1 MSKKTAIISS
11 FMDLLNTSSIKNITI
26 KEITDKSNIGK
37 STFYEY
43 FKDKNDLVCES
54 ISLMISHIDDAFD
67 ENFSKLSPDD
77 KLFALMNM
85 GFNEQYYTKQIKELM
100 FEFWILALSDEGE
113 KAQSILTQMYE
124 QYFVLVQSIIEDGK
138 SQGIYKSTIN
148 SAIISKSLLAIFDGY
163 QFHNLTIRNRDFKT
177 AANEYINTLIKFLK
191 GEI

>member
-1 MSKKTAIISS
+1 MSKKTAIISA

-26 KEITDKSNIGK
+26 KEIADKSNIGK

-54 ISLMISHIDDAFD
+54 ISLMISQIDNAFD
-67 ENFSKLSPDD
+67 ENFFKLSPDE
-77 KLFALMNM
+77 KLLALMNM
-85 GFNEQYYTKQIKELM
+85 GFNEKYYTKQIKELM

-113 KAQSILTQMYE
+113 KAQTILTNMYE
-124 QYFVLVQSIIEDGK
+124 QYFILVQSIIEDGK
-138 SQGIYKSTIN
+138 TQGLYKSSIDST
-148 SAIISKSLLAIFDGY
+148 IISKSLLAIFDGY
-163 QFHNLTIRNRDFKT
+163 QFHNLTIRNRDFQS